1 MLKNIH
7 TKITGKI
14 MLGVAAMIAG
24 ISPAFAHHPLGGGAP
39 QTITD
44 GLLSGVGHPII
55 GFDHLAFVIGIG
67 ILAAFF
73 QKNRSAPIG
82 GFIAGTIAGTALI
95 IAGVTLPFA
104 ELAITASVVIVG
116 LLAMNAK
123 VAKPMTAAAIA
134 CFAGLFHGWAY
145 GEAVIGAEATP
156 IIAYVIGFAA
166 TQAIIA
172 LAAMRIAFYVM
183 EGELSPNKLSPN
195 KLSPRLAGAM
205 IAGVGIAY
213 LVEWGEA
220 LIFPIA

>member
-1 MLKNIH
+1 MLN
-7 TKITGKI
+7 KITAKI
-14 MLGVAAMIAG
+14 ITVMAAIIAG
-24 ISPAFAHHPLGGGAP
+24 ISPAFAHHPLGGEAP
-39 QTITD
+39 QTIAN

-95 IAGVTLPFA
+95 IAGVTLPLA

-123 VAKPMTAAAIA
+123 TAKPVAAAALA

-172 LAAMRIAFYVM
+172 LAAMKIALYAM
-183 EGELSPNKLSPN
+183 EDKLSPN
-195 KLSPRLAGAM
+195 TLSPRLAGAM
-205 IAGVGIAY
+205 VAGVGLTY
-213 LVEWGEA
+213 LAEWGEA